1 VLEEFVAGPNFR
13 TQPGVFKRQTMFDIA
28 RGSSLYF
35 KKRKP
40 IAQAPIAEEPATPRA
55 AKREQV
61 KSMAETKKE
70 PFHSP

>member
-1 VLEEFVAGPNFR
+1 ML
-13 TQPGVFKRQTMFDIA
+13 KRQTMFDIA

-61 KSMAETKKE
+61 
-70 PFHSP
+70 